1 MSTFDDREDK
11 FEKKFAHDAALKFKA
26 EARRNKLLGLW
37 AAQLLGKE
45 GAAADAY
52 VKEVIKA
59 DLEEAGDDDVFR
71 KIRGDFDA
79 AKIDQSDH
87 QIRRHMDECLEEAV
101 KQIQSE
107 G

>member
-45 GAAADAY
+45 GPAADAY

-79 AKIDQSDH
+79 AGIDQSDH
-87 QIRRHMDECLEEAV
+87 QIRRHMNECLEEAV